1 MTNGKSK
8 RLLIVDD
15 EKMNII
21 HLAQSLK
28 SNYEILV
35 APNGASALE
44 IAEKQIPDLIL
55 LDIVMPDMNGFEVL
69 TKLKNS
75 PTTINIPVIFITG
88 LDNAEDEEK
97 GLLLGAVDYIAKP
110 FHKSVVRARINTQ
123 LKMSDYIH
131 TIEKLCMMDALT
143 GLSNRRGFDD
153 RINLEWGRAHREQT
167 PLGLI
172 MIDIDFFKKYNDTYG
187 HPQGDVLLKAV
198 AGVLRN
204 TLNRSSDFASRWGG
218 EEFAVLLPDTDIK
231 GTYNIAEQI
240 RMNIKNTRVQ
250 FADGTDT
257 SATVSLGIVSMI
269 PCEGDS
275 IENFVNHVDKLLYL
289 AKKSGR
295 DKVCSEEFEM
305 ELSEGFAKA

>member
-1 MTNGKSK
+1 MANSK
-8 RLLIVDD
+8 NKKLLIVDD

-21 HLAQSLK
+21 NLALFLQ

-35 APNGASALE
+35 AADGASALE
-44 IAEKQIPDLIL
+44 IAEKQVPDLIL

-69 TKLKNS
+69 TRLKNS

-88 LDNAEDEEK
+88 LDSAEDEEK
-97 GLLLGAVDYIAKP
+97 GMSLGAVDYITKP

-153 RINLEWGRAHREQT
+153 RVSVEWGRAHREQT

-172 MIDIDFFKKYNDTYG
+172 IVDIDYFKKYNDKYG
-187 HPQGDVLLKAV
+187 HPQGDILLKAV

-204 TLNRSSDFASRWGG
+204 TVNRASDFTSRWGG
-218 EEFAVLLPDTDIK
+218 EEFVVLLPDTDIK
-231 GTYNIAEQI
+231 GAYNIAEQI
-240 RMNIKNTRVQ
+240 RMNIKDTKVQ
-250 FADGTDT
+250 FSDGTDT
-257 SATVSLGIVSMI
+257 SVTVSLGVASIV
-269 PCEGDS
+269 PCDGDS
-275 IENFVNHVDKLLYL
+275 IESFINQVDKLLYI
-289 AKKSGR
+289 AKENGR
-295 DKVCSEEFEM
+295 DRVCAGEVSVELLGEF
-305 ELSEGFAKA
+305 AI